1 MASLLLPIIYLAF
14 ISLGLPDALLG
25 AAWPTMYPQLGAQV
39 SWAGGVSMIISAC
52 TILSA
57 LASDRLNE
65 RLGTGRVTAIS
76 VATTAAA
83 LFGFSFCHAFWQL
96 CLWAIPYG
104 LGAGSVDAAL
114 NNYVALHYKSR
125 HMSWLHCMWGVGA
138 SLGPVIMGQALAGS
152 GWQGGYRIIGIL
164 QVVLTVVLLFSL
176 PLMMTQV
183 LEVLFNLSDVAIAG
197 KFADYLALGAVG
209 STTLLVSL
217 FTGLLIGIGSGVNVV
232 VARGLGLG
240 SHEDVE
246 KTIHT
251 SLLICSGI
259 GIVVCL
265 VCLLLAKPMLL
276 LLNTKEELLPGA
288 VGYLRIYALGMPAMA
303 VYNFGN
309 GVLSAAGDT
318 KRPLLYLSIAGVVNV
333 ALNLFFVIQCHMA
346 ALGVATASAIAQ
358 WLSAL
363 LIMRHLM
370 SQKDA
375 CGVHLKKLGIDKAA
389 AKRVLM
395 IGIPSGL
402 QNAIFALANLFVQIG
417 VNSFDS
423 VMVSGSSAAANAD
436 TLIFNMMSAFYTGCA
451 TFVSRNWGAGKTDRI
466 LKSYRIVLLYSF
478 LVGSICGGLLLL
490 FGDKFLG
497 LFANE
502 ADVIA
507 AGMQRLKIMGF
518 SFGVSALMDASIA
531 ASRGI
536 GRSIVPTIIVI
547 MGSCVFRV
555 IWVYTV
561 FAYFG
566 TIPSLFLLY
575 IFSWAITGIA
585 EWAYFRHS
593 YKKYILHGQIW

>member
-1 MASLLLPIIYLAF
+1 MAKILHTADFHLDSAFTALPEEKARLRRQEARQLTDRLVDYANDHGVELLLLAGDLF
-14 ISLGLPDALLG
+14 DSDQLYGQTAQELAQSLARFRGHAVIAPGNHDFYAASSPYARLLWPENVHIFREERLQRLPFPQYGCVVYGAAFTSPDA
-25 AAWPTMYPQLGAQV
+25 P
-39 SWAGGVSMIISAC
+39 AG
-52 TILSA
+52 
-57 LASDRLNE
+57 
-65 RLGTGRVTAIS
+65 
-76 VATTAAA
+76 
-83 LFGFSFCHAFWQL
+83 
-96 CLWAIPYG
+96 IPG
-104 LGAGSVDAAL
+104 
-114 NNYVALHYKSR
+114 
-125 HMSWLHCMWGVGA
+125 
-138 SLGPVIMGQALAGS
+138 SLGPEDEGLARILLLHGEVGVRDSRYRAMTLKDVEQS
-152 GWQGGYRIIGIL
+152 G
-164 QVVLTVVLLFSL
+164 
-176 PLMMTQV
+176 
-183 LEVLFNLSDVAIAG
+183 
-197 KFADYLALGAVG
+197 ADYLALGAVG

-375 CGVHLKKLGIDKAA
+375 CGVHLKKLCIDKAA

-561 FAYFG
+561 FTYFG